1 MGFEPTTPTL
11 ATWCSTPELLPHSL
25 RILCLIRRWCTIYIV
40 SLFVHQECSCFFSKL
55 FLSYRPP
62 ETLYVLSVT
71 DYQLKLTLCRRHRCK
86 GSPDLTFFSFI
97 SIPKESFCPKF
108 DLKTGS
114 GQSPAMTEQAG
125 SKVNFSV
132 SPRLV
137 EIRTMAR
144 QKNDPNVVSKKM
156 ELASKIK
163 QLRIMKFGDR
173 GGPELARKL
182 GVPVRTWYNYE
193 AGVTIPGEI
202 LLSFL
207 QITGI
212 CCDELFPLAEECFNP
227 GQPNNPKPLYCSI
240 RNEPDCSLS
249 NSTPSLLS
257 PTDPVRT
264 LIQIMDDCLAPTLP
278 TGTIV
283 AIGKPVKPDRWR
295 YAVDQFVVLWDETLP
310 VIRRLQ
316 FRESRFILTHNQDSN
331 DIITLYPLEL
341 FSDRIYL
348 ISWFRIPQRTDG
360 RSQLATNIN
369 SGH

>member
-1 MGFEPTTPTL
+1 
-11 ATWCSTPELLPHSL
+11 
-25 RILCLIRRWCTIYIV
+25 
-40 SLFVHQECSCFFSKL
+40 
-55 FLSYRPP
+55 
-62 ETLYVLSVT
+62 
-71 DYQLKLTLCRRHRCK
+71 
-86 GSPDLTFFSFI
+86 
-97 SIPKESFCPKF
+97 
-108 DLKTGS
+108 
-114 GQSPAMTEQAG
+114 
-125 SKVNFSV
+125 
-132 SPRLV
+132 
-137 EIRTMAR
+137 MAR
-144 QKNDPNVVSKKM
+144 QKNDPEVVSRKM

-212 CCDELFPLAEECFNP
+212 CCDELFSEPEECLNMRHL
-227 GQPNNPKPLYCSI
+227 NAPKPLSCKI
-240 RNEPDCSLS
+240 RNEPDFPLTDSTSSLH
-249 NSTPSLLS
+249 S

-264 LIQIMDDCLAPTLP
+264 LIQIMDDSLAPTIP
-278 TGTIV
+278 IGTIV

-316 FRESRFILTHNQDSN
+316 FRESRFILTHNQDSK

-341 FSDRIYL
+341 FTDRIFL
-348 ISWFRIPQRTDG
+348 ISWFRIPQRTES

-369 SGH
+369 SGP